1 MRGVND
7 LFLKPTRQNV
17 TILASRWNEQA
28 SGGENCNLENRSS
41 SVEIIYLIKQYMKD
55 GISISMENGKR
66 DCFSQ

>member
-7 LFLKPTRQNV
+7 LFSKPTRQNF

-28 SGGENCNLENRSS
+28 SGGAKCNLENRSS
-41 SVEIIYLIKQYMKD
+41 SVEIIYLIKQYMED